1 MANTARRNL
10 GTTIRGTYETATRT
24 QRRNTNIPSR
34 VTLREVG
41 NGRSFFASSVSD
53 LLLVKTRSRSKEGRI
68 IATELETGRTL
79 FLNPS
84 TRVKIPVRA
93 ALYVKE

>member
-10 GTTIRGTYETATRT
+10 GTSIKTTFETATRT
-24 QRRNTNIPSR
+24 QRREAGLPKR

-41 NGRSFFASSVSD
+41 NGRSFFTASTD
-53 LLLVKTRSRSKEGRI
+53 RLLVKTRSRSSEGRI
-68 IATELETGRTL
+68 IVTEIGTGRTL

-84 TRVKIPVRA
+84 TKVTLPVRA
-93 ALYVKE
+93 SLYVKE